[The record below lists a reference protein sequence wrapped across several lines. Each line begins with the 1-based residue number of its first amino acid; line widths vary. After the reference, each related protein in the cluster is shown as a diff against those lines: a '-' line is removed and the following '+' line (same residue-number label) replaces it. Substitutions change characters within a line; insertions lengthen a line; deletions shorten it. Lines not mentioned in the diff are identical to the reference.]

1 MKRYLSVVFALVLTL
16 TLTAC
21 AASATGGAPETK
33 GAPEGSVSLP
43 ADTSQPNASQ
53 PEEDHDHQ
61 PAEGDNIVPHEQML
75 YCGNTITTVR
85 RNDWLGDTP
94 WEASFW
100 GGDSVA
106 LTDLLIHLDYSGDIC
121 RCLPEYYVKTEFSEE
136 EYGVNLSD
144 SYARYNGGQVELT
157 QEQTDLIRDILER
170 NRPD

>member
-1 MKRYLSVVFALVLTL
+1 MKKELSVVFVLVLAL

-21 AASATGGAPETK
+21 AASASGGAPEA
-33 GAPEGSVSLP
+33 GSAPEGSASLP
-43 ADTSQPNASQ
+43 PEDASQ
-53 PEEDHDHQ
+53 PEGDHDHQ
-61 PAEGDNIVPHEQML
+61 PAEVDNIVPHEQML

-85 RNDWLGDTP
+85 RNDWLGDSP

-136 EYGVNLSD
+136 EYGVNLSN

-157 QEQTDLIRDILER
+157 REQTDLIRDILDR